1 MRVAANV
8 RLDSS
13 LDRLVT
19 SHVKGP
25 VAQLGERYTG
35 RVEVDGSI
43 PFGSTKQ
50 CSGKTWFFLEHFLWT
65 GVVPNIE
72 LAQQAGLDCD
82 NGIVVDH
89 FTRSQITTIRVHTK
103 TG

>member
-35 RVEVDGSI
+35 SVEVVGSI
-43 PFGSTKQ
+43 PIGSTFLFAENQSIFNRPFGCAASRTSKFGSLRKA
-50 CSGKTWFFLEHFLWT
+50 SRLET
-65 GVVPNIE
+65 ASDE
-72 LAQQAGLDCD
+72 
-82 NGIVVDH
+82 
-89 FTRSQITTIRVHTK
+89 
-103 TG
+103 